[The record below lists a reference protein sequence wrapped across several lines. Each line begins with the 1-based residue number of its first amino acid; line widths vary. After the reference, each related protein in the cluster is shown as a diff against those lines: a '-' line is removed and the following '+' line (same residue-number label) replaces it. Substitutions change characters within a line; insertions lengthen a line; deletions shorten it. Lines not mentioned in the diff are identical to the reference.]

1 MVSRIYDIHKKLIL
15 LVFIISF
22 IVCLFG
28 MLYLILWNY
37 VEYEKLIEFIKNFIT
52 NIITFVSISFGFY
65 LTSFSILFSSQ
76 YIKTLNKEDTL
87 KPTQRKIHTLKEYF
101 KLAIYTSLLTISASF
116 IVLFVII
123 FQNEYFLIFMF
134 SFLVAFLAENFI
146 FIYLLLKIFT
156 NALIIQARPKDM
168 V

>member
-87 KPTQRKIHTLKEYF
+87 KPTQRRIHTLKEYF

-123 FQNEYFLIFMF
+123 FQNEYF
-134 SFLVAFLAENFI
+134 
-146 FIYLLLKIFT
+146 
-156 NALIIQARPKDM
+156 
-168 V
+168 